1 MILCKFNSKLLNN
14 EMDDVNRC
22 RSNIKISTDE
32 EGMQR
37 RKVVQYIEMIAE
49 SHVIDREMLRKR
61 ILFISVIA
69 SMSCGMDSSTC
80 LARTKFKRSVERMEP
95 VETSRSGNVPV
106 VGMEDIV
113 RAHHV
118 LREVIVRTPLQ
129 RDAVLSAK
137 YNCEVYLKREDLQ
150 VVRSFKIRGAYNMIR
165 SLSQEERERGIVC
178 ASAGN
183 HAQGVAFSCNAL
195 GIQGKIFMPSTTPS
209 QKVKQVRRFGGSNVE
224 VVLTGD
230 TYDDSYEAAMRV
242 CKEQELTFI
251 HPFDQP
257 KIIAGNG
264 TIGMEIME
272 DLDAP
277 ADYVFVTI
285 GGGGLAAGVGAYIK
299 TVHPETKVIG
309 VEPLGAASMTEAIDQ
324 KQVVTLQQIDKFV
337 DGAAVKRVG
346 DLTYDICK
354 NALDDILKVPEGKA
368 CTTILE
374 LYNEN
379 AIVVEPAGSLSVA
392 ALAQYKDQIQGKKVV
407 CIISGGNNDIDRMQ
421 EIKERSLMYE
431 GLKHYFM
438 INFPQRAGALRE
450 FLEDVLGPNDDIAR
464 FEYTKKND
472 KENGP
477 ALVGIEL
484 MYTEDYEPLIE
495 RMNRKNIQYT
505 ELNKDLNLFNLL
517 I

>member
-1 MILCKFNSKLLNN
+1 MK
-14 EMDDVNRC
+14 
-22 RSNIKISTDE
+22 
-32 EGMQR
+32 
-37 RKVVQYIEMIAE
+37 
-49 SHVIDREMLRKR
+49 
-61 ILFISVIA
+61 
-69 SMSCGMDSSTC
+69 
-80 LARTKFKRSVERMEP
+80 P
-95 VETSRSGNVPV
+95 VEQEPTGTANPGRTG

-137 YNCEVYLKREDLQ
+137 YNCNVYLKREDLQ

-165 SLSQEERERGIVC
+165 SLTPAELEKGIVC

-195 GIQGKIFMPSTTPS
+195 SIHGKIFMPSTTPN
-209 QKVKQVRRFGGSNVE
+209 QKVKQVRRFGGDNVE

-230 TYDDSYEAAMRV
+230 TYDDAYEEAMRA
-242 CKEQELTFI
+242 CNEQGMTFI

-264 TIGMEIME
+264 TVAMEIME
-272 DLDAP
+272 SLDEK

-285 GGGGLAAGVGAYIK
+285 GGGGLAAGVGTYMK
-299 TVHPETKVIG
+299 TVSPETRIIG
-309 VEPLGAASMTEAIDQ
+309 VEPLGAASMSEAMFR
-324 KQVVTLQQIDKFV
+324 KQVVTLDDIDKFV

-346 DLTYDICK
+346 DLTFDICSGT
-354 NALDDILKVPEGKA
+354 LDDILKVPEGKA

-379 AIVVEPAGSLSVA
+379 AIVVEPAGSLAVA
-392 ALAQYKDQIQGKKVV
+392 ALEQYREQIAGKTVV
-407 CIISGGNNDIDRMQ
+407 CVISGGNNDIDRMQ
-421 EIKERSLMYE
+421 EIKERSLIYE
-431 GLKHYFM
+431 GLKYYFM
-438 INFPQRAGALRE
+438 VNFPQRAGALRE
-450 FLEDVLGPNDDIAR
+450 FLVEVLGPNDDIAR
-464 FEYTKKND
+464 FEYTKKHD

-484 MYTEDYEPLIE
+484 MYKEDYQPLIE
-495 RMNRKNIQYT
+495 RMNRKGLAYT
-505 ELNKDLNLFNLL
+505 ELNKNLNLFNML

>member
-1 MILCKFNSKLLNN
+1 MK
-14 EMDDVNRC
+14 
-22 RSNIKISTDE
+22 
-32 EGMQR
+32 
-37 RKVVQYIEMIAE
+37 
-49 SHVIDREMLRKR
+49 
-61 ILFISVIA
+61 
-69 SMSCGMDSSTC
+69 
-80 LARTKFKRSVERMEP
+80 P
-95 VETSRSGNVPV
+95 VEQEPTGTTNSGRAS

-137 YNCEVYLKREDLQ
+137 YNCNVYLKREDLQ

-165 SLSQEERERGIVC
+165 SLTPAELEKGIVC

-195 GIQGKIFMPSTTPS
+195 GIHGKIFMPSTTPN
-209 QKVKQVRRFGGSNVE
+209 QKVKQVRRFGGDNVE

-230 TYDDSYEAAMRV
+230 TYDDAYEEAMRA
-242 CKEQELTFI
+242 CNEQGMTFI

-264 TIGMEIME
+264 TVAMEIME
-272 DLDAP
+272 SLDEK

-285 GGGGLAAGVGAYIK
+285 GGGGLAAGVGTYMK
-299 TVHPETKVIG
+299 TVSPETRMVG
-309 VEPLGAASMTEAIDQ
+309 VEPLGAASMSEAMFR
-324 KQVVTLQQIDKFV
+324 KQVVTLDDIDKFV

-346 DLTYDICK
+346 DLTFDICTST
-354 NALDDILKVPEGKA
+354 LDDIVKVPEGKA

-379 AIVVEPAGSLSVA
+379 AIVVEPAGSLAVA
-392 ALAQYKDQIQGKKVV
+392 ALEQYREQIAGKTVV
-407 CIISGGNNDIDRMQ
+407 CVISGGNNDIDRMQ
-421 EIKERSLMYE
+421 EIKERSLIYE
-431 GLKHYFM
+431 GLKYYFM
-438 INFPQRAGALRE
+438 VNFPQRAGALRE
-450 FLEDVLGPNDDIAR
+450 FLVEVLGPNDDIAR
-464 FEYTKKND
+464 FEYTKKHD

-484 MYTEDYEPLIE
+484 MYKEDYQPLIE
-495 RMNRKNIQYT
+495 RMNRKGIAYT
-505 ELNKDLNLFNLL
+505 ELNKNLNLFNML